1 MKKTGKYEKCME
13 IDYVK
18 NPIAVYR
25 DRFVFGMEKENNATT
40 VNMFDI
46 NEMKLVGKMTV
57 EGEFKYVELKENLL
71 LLVMNA

>member
-1 MKKTGKYEKCME
+1 M
-13 IDYVK
+13 K

-25 DRFVFGMEKENNATT
+25 DRFVFGMEKDNNATT

>member
-1 MKKTGKYEKCME
+1 M
-13 IDYVK
+13 K

-25 DRFVFGMEKENNATT
+25 DRFVLGMEKENNVTV

-46 NEMKLVGKMTV
+46 NEMKMVGKMTV

-71 LLVMNA
+71 LLVMNV

>member
-1 MKKTGKYEKCME
+1 M
-13 IDYVK
+13 
-18 NPIAVYR
+18 YR
-25 DRFVFGMEKENNATT
+25 DRFVFGMEKENNITV

-46 NEMKLVGKMTV
+46 NEMKLVGKMTL

>member
-25 DRFVFGMEKENNATT
+25 DRFVFGMEKDNNATT